1 MNSTAETWEA
11 LCADRSLRDLPYKIE
26 TNGFNKI
33 IMSPASNWHGAQQ
46 AEICSL
52 LRGLLPGGKAIN
64 ECPVETS
71 DGVRVPDVAWIS
83 NERWKPYV
91 RAVSLPVAPEI
102 CVEILSPSN
111 SRAEM
116 LQKMRLYYEAGAQET
131 WLCDEEGHMEFFS
144 VLSAPAPVPASTLC
158 PAFPQRILIV

>member
-52 LRGLLPGGKAIN
+52 LKSLLQEGKAIS
-64 ECPVETS
+64 ECPIQTT

-83 NERWKPYV
+83 LARWKPYA
-91 RAVSLPVAPEI
+91 RSAALPVAPEI

-111 SRAEM
+111 SRVEM
-116 LQKMRLYYEAGAQET
+116 LQKMRLYYEAGARET
-131 WLCDEEGHMEFFS
+131 WLCDEEGHMEFFTAQ
-144 VLSAPAPVPASTLC
+144 SAPAPVAASVLC
-158 PAFPQRILIV
+158 PAFPGQILID